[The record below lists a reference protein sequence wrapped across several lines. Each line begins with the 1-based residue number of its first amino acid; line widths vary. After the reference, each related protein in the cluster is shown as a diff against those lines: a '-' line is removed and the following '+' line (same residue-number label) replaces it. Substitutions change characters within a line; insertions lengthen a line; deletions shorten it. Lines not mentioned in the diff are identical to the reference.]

1 VIKTMVKWKLRKK
14 KEIKGDKDRDNVKNA
29 LIESRIKLAAE
40 EENIMRESYWY
51 DILMY
56 GFIGYD
62 KYSDRD
68 LLYEYNYVF
77 NTDDTLENIDDEIDL
92 DKEME

>member
-1 VIKTMVKWKLRKK
+1 MVKWKLRKK
-14 KEIKGDKDRDNVKNA
+14 KEIKGDKDRDDVKNA
-29 LIESRIKLAAE
+29 LIESRIKLATE

>member
-1 VIKTMVKWKLRKK
+1 MVKWKLRKK

>member
-1 VIKTMVKWKLRKK
+1 MIKTMVKWKLRKK

>member
-1 VIKTMVKWKLRKK
+1 MVKWKLRKK

-29 LIESRIKLAAE
+29 LIESRIKLATE